1 MKKILIL
8 IIISFLSLTGMA
20 SAQWFGEVRGIFPFD
35 SDGSF
40 DFGNVN
46 SGEPITAEDNHF
58 GLGAGYKFENNY
70 SVSLTYEKND
80 TKRILN
86 NSSDTDGINYDH
98 ITDDLEIETYMME
111 LAYNHLVN
119 DKFSVI
125 GLAGLGRSK
134 HSIESEFLKFRV
146 AGNNNDRVSTN
157 SRYGDDTETS
167 TRIGLGGEYK
177 TNEQISVVGMFT
189 RTDYGTSQSYRTD
202 NGNKSWRQEIEEDQF
217 IIGLRYNF

>member
-1 MKKILIL
+1 MKKIFIL
-8 IIISFLSLTGMA
+8 ITISFLSLTGMA

-46 SGEPITAEDNHF
+46 SGEPKTAEDDHF
-58 GLGAGYKFENNY
+58 GLGVGYKFENNF
-70 SVSLTYEKND
+70 SVSLNYEEND
-80 TKRILN
+80 TKRIIN

-146 AGNNNDRVSTN
+146 VGNNDRVSDN
-157 SRYGDDTETS
+157 S
-167 TRIGLGGEYK
+167 
-177 TNEQISVVGMFT
+177 
-189 RTDYGTSQSYRTD
+189 
-202 NGNKSWRQEIEEDQF
+202 
-217 IIGLRYNF
+217 

>member
-1 MKKILIL
+1 MKKIFIL
-8 IIISFLSLTGMA
+8 ITISFLSLTGMA

-46 SGEPITAEDNHF
+46 SGEPKTAEDDHF

-80 TKRILN
+80 TNRIIN

-125 GLAGLGRSK
+125 GLVGLGRSK

-146 AGNNNDRVSTN
+146 AGNNDRVSTN

-189 RTDYGTSQSYRTD
+189 RTDYGTSQSYRTG
-202 NGNKSWRQEIEEDQF
+202 NGNKSWGQEIEEDQF
-217 IIGLRYNF
+217 ILGLRYNF

>member
-1 MKKILIL
+1 MKKIFIL
-8 IIISFLSLTGMA
+8 ITISFLSLTGIA

-40 DFGNVN
+40 DFGTVN
-46 SGEPITAEDNHF
+46 SGEPKTAEDDHF
-58 GLGAGYKFENNY
+58 GLGAGYKFENNF

-80 TKRILN
+80 TERSLKPA
-86 NSSDTDGINYDH
+86 TEPGINYDY
-98 ITDDLEIETYMME
+98 ITDSLEIETYMME

-125 GLAGLGRSK
+125 GLVGLGRSK

-146 AGNNNDRVSTN
+146 AGLNDRVSDN

-189 RTDYGTSQSYRTD
+189 RTDYGTSQSYLTA
-202 NGNKSWRQEIEEDQF
+202 NGNKSWGQEIEEDQF
-217 IIGLRYNF
+217 ILGLRYNF